1 MYVPPRAAAPAL
13 EPGLAVPGTC
23 GNTHMDTSVVESNTC
38 LHMLRTLQTPYTQ
51 ARSAIFKNGNI
62 GMV

>member
-1 MYVPPRAAAPAL
+1 MYVPPRAVAPAL

-23 GNTHMDTSVVESNTC
+23 GNTHIDTVVESNTC
-38 LHMLRTLQTPYTQ
+38 LHMLHTLQSPYTQ
-51 ARSAIFKNGNI
+51 ERSAIFKNGNI